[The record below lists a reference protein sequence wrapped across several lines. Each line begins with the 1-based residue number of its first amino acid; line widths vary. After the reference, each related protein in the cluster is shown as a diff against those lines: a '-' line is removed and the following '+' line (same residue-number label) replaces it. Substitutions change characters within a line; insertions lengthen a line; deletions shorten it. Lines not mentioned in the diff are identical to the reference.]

1 VLLRS
6 ILFNVAFYLNF
17 LVQAV
22 LFSPVLLLPERM
34 FWPIGRFW
42 VASSLWLHRRI
53 CGIDDEVRGRE
64 NIQTG
69 GFVVASKHQS
79 AWETMR
85 LIELFPRPS
94 FILKR
99 QLLWIPLFGW
109 YMWKAQMIPVDRGK
123 GAAAVEAMTAHAR
136 RAISEG
142 RQVIIFPEGT
152 RRPPLAPP
160 AYRHGVTRLYRELG
174 VTCLPVALNSGL
186 FWPRRSFLHRRGT
199 IVIACLPPIPP
210 DLSPDDF
217 SRKLQADIEGAT
229 EGLIAEAMGRH
240 PALQGILSL
249 E

>member
-1 VLLRS
+1 
-6 ILFNVAFYLNF
+6 
-17 LVQAV
+17 
-22 LFSPVLLLPERM
+22 
-34 FWPIGRFW
+34 
-42 VASSLWLHRRI
+42 
-53 CGIDDEVRGRE
+53 
-64 NIQTG
+64 
-69 GFVVASKHQS
+69 
-79 AWETMR
+79 
-85 LIELFPRPS
+85 
-94 FILKR
+94 
-99 QLLWIPLFGW
+99 
-109 YMWKAQMIPVDRGK
+109 K

-217 SRKLQADIEGAT
+217 SRK
-229 EGLIAEAMGRH
+229 
-240 PALQGILSL
+240 
-249 E
+249 